1 MCGICGIVGPAVAA
15 RTAHSEAGVRRMM
28 AALAHRGPDDEGLLV
43 DPPVAFGMRR
53 LSIIDLA
60 GGRQPVFNE
69 DGSVGVVL
77 NGEIY
82 NYQHLRAVLESLGH
96 RFRTHSDTET
106 VVHAYEQW
114 GTDCVRYLR
123 GMFAFAVV
131 ERARDDSRRPLRV
144 LLARDRLGIKPLYYT
159 LVEGNL
165 LFASEVRALLA
176 SGWMTRRLNPT
187 ALESYLLF
195 GSVGEPETLLEGI
208 YSLPPG
214 ETASI
219 PLYTEQPVTL
229 QTERYW
235 SAHEVAPRAIS
246 SPRRRRTLQHVHEQ
260 VREALEQSVRLH
272 LLADVPVG
280 IFLSSGL
287 DSTAVAALAARLHPG
302 IHTFTVVFPEADYSE
317 SALAQQIA
325 RHLQTTHRELILT
338 GEEMLAHVDAAVAA
352 LDQPSMNGIN
362 TYFVS
367 WAVRQAGLKVAL
379 SGLGGDEVFGGYR
392 TFHSAPWL
400 ERLGRLANLLPGT
413 VRAALTPLLQRA
425 TTSPD
430 AQRKLLAA
438 WRNPGMLPHPFYF
451 ARLLFAPEQVGTLLR
466 DAGASDS
473 TWRRWLGRAAAE
485 SAGWDAFSRTGWLE
499 MRSYLVNTLLRDTDA
514 MSMAHS
520 LEVRVPLLDHV
531 LVETVTRLPAPTKR
545 RPGRPKALLV
555 ESLGALLPAEV
566 VRQPKRTFT
575 LPWEHWLRGPLQEN
589 VAAHLQRL
597 TPALKAALNE
607 WAVRQVWEEFLA
619 RRTLWSRPWSL
630 FVLNAWVQRHIES
643 NDPAGSARPD

>member
-1 MCGICGIVGPAVAA
+1 MCGICGVIGPEVTARATDAEAA
-15 RTAHSEAGVRRMM
+15 VRRML
-28 AALAHRGPDDEGLLV
+28 AALVHRGPDDEGLLV
-43 DPPVAFGMRR
+43 DPPVALGMRR

-60 GGRQPVFNE
+60 GGHQPVFNE
-69 DGSVGVVL
+69 DDTVCVVL

-82 NYQHLRAVLESLGH
+82 NYQYLRTVLESLGH

-106 VVHAYEQW
+106 VVHAFEQW
-114 GTDCVRYLR
+114 GPDCVRHLR

-131 ERARDDSRRPLRV
+131 EWARGAGRRPLRIF
-144 LLARDRLGIKPLYYT
+144 LARDRLGIKPLYYT
-159 LVEGNL
+159 FAEGNL

-176 SGWMTRRLNPT
+176 SGWISRTLNPA

-195 GSVGEPETLLEGI
+195 GSVSEPETLLEGI
-208 YSLPPG
+208 FSLPPG
-214 ETASI
+214 ETATI
-219 PLYTEQPVTL
+219 TLDPERPVSL

-235 SAHEVAPRAIS
+235 SASELAPELSMSSRRPRALRGARAS
-246 SPRRRRTLQHVHEQ
+246 
-260 VREALEQSVRLH
+260 VREALEHSIRLH

-280 IFLSSGL
+280 IFLSSGI

-317 SALAQQIA
+317 AALARQTA
-325 RHLQTTHRELILT
+325 RHLQTTHRELPLS
-338 GEEMLAHVDAAVAA
+338 GEEMLVRVEAAVAA

-392 TFHSAPWL
+392 TFRSAPWL
-400 ERLGRLANLLPGT
+400 ERLCRLSGPLPG
-413 VRAALTPLLQRA
+413 VLRAALAPLLRRA
-425 TTSPD
+425 ADSPD

-438 WRNPGMLPHPFYF
+438 WQNPAVLPHPFYF
-451 ARLLFAPEQVGTLLR
+451 TRLLFAPEQVRALLR
-466 DAGASDS
+466 DAGASDKA
-473 TWRRWLGRAAAE
+473 WRRWLGHAVAE
-485 SAGWDAFSRTGWLE
+485 SAGWDAFSRTSWLE

-531 LVETVTRLPAPTKR
+531 LVETVGRLPVAVKR
-545 RPGRPKALLV
+545 RPGHPKALLV
-555 ESLGALLPAEV
+555 EALGALLPAEV

-589 VAAHLQRL
+589 VAAQLRQL

-607 WAVRQVWEEFLA
+607 RAVWGVWEDFLA
-619 RRTLWSRPWSL
+619 RRTGWSRPWSL
-630 FVLNAWVQRHIES
+630 FVLNAWVQRHVES
-643 NDPAGSARPD
+643 NSSAGTAHLG

>member
-60 GGRQPVFNE
+60 GGRQPIFNE
-69 DGSVGVVL
+69 DGTVGVVL

-82 NYQHLRAVLESLGH
+82 NYQYLRTVLESLGH
-96 RFRTHSDTET
+96 RFRTDSDTET

-114 GTDCVRYLR
+114 GTDCVRHLR

-176 SGWMTRRLNPT
+176 SGWIARRLNPT

-195 GSVGEPETLLEGI
+195 GSVCEPETLLEGI

-214 ETASI
+214 ETATLTLPS
-219 PLYTEQPVTL
+219 ERPVTL

-235 SAHEVAPRAIS
+235 SAREVAPRATS
-246 SPRRRRTLQHVHEQ
+246 SPRRRHALRRTHEQ
-260 VREALEQSVRLH
+260 VREALEQSIRLH

-317 SALAQQIA
+317 SVLAQQVA
-325 RHLQTTHRELILT
+325 RHLQTTHRELTLT
-338 GEEMLAHVDAAVAA
+338 GEEMLARVEAAVAA

-392 TFHSAPWL
+392 TFHFTPWL
-400 ERLGRLANLLPGT
+400 ERLGRLSGPLPST

-425 TTSPD
+425 ATSPD

-438 WRNPGMLPHPFYF
+438 WWNPGALPHPFYF
-451 ARLLFAPEQVGTLLR
+451 ARLLFAPEQVETLLR
-466 DAGASDS
+466 NGGTSDS
-473 TWRRWLGRAAAE
+473 TWRRWLGQAAAE

-531 LVETVTRLPAPTKR
+531 LVETVARLPAAMKR

-589 VAAHLQRL
+589 VGVHLQQL
-597 TPALKAALNE
+597 TPALKVALNE

-619 RRTLWSRPWSL
+619 RRTRWSRPWSL
-630 FVLNAWVQRHIES
+630 FVLNAWVQRHLES
-643 NDPAGSARPD
+643 HRPAGTARFC